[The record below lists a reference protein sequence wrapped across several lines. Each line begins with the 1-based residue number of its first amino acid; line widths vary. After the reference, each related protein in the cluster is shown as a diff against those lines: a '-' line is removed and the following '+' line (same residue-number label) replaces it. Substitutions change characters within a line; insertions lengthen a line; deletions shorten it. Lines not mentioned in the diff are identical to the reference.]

1 MINFGLDKNTQDAI
15 LNILRKYTSIKKAI
29 IFGSRAKNTY
39 KAGSDVDLAIWYDG
53 DDASFIGKL
62 SSDLEDSTIPYFFDL
77 VDYKHIA
84 NDKLRNAIDNEGKV
98 FYLRGWEVKK
108 LGDVVAISSSKRIF
122 AKEYH
127 NYGVP
132 FYRGKEIIEKQLNND
147 ISTKIFITKERFL
160 EIKSKF
166 GAPKS
171 SDMLLTSVG
180 TIGIPYIVNNHEEFY
195 FKDGNLTWFKDWN
208 LLHNIFFYYWVLSD
222 IGKNAIRNITIGS
235 TQQAV
240 TINALAGINLNLP
253 PLPEQKQIASILS
266 SLDNKIELLNKQNK
280 TLEELAQTIF
290 KQWFI
295 DFNFPDE
302 NGKPYKDSGGKM
314 VDSELGLIP
323 IDWCVGKLADEFLII
338 MGQSPVGTSYNETKN
353 GIVFFQGRTD
363 FGGRFPCVRLYTTE
377 PKRIANK
384 FDVLLSV
391 RAPVGDI
398 NLALVD
404 CCIGRGLASIQ
415 SKNRSYC
422 YYKVLA
428 LKNELNIFNGTG
440 TIFGAINKDQLTNL
454 KIILPDNKIIEDF
467 ESIVSAIDSKIYN
480 NHVEA
485 INLQQIRDSLL
496 PHLMSGEIDLN

>member
-266 SLDNKIELLNKQNK
+266 SLDNKIELLNKQNNFS
-280 TLEELAQTIF
+280 F
-290 KQWFI
+290 KQ
-295 DFNFPDE
+295 D
-302 NGKPYKDSGGKM
+302 
-314 VDSELGLIP
+314 
-323 IDWCVGKLADEFLII
+323 
-338 MGQSPVGTSYNETKN
+338 
-353 GIVFFQGRTD
+353 
-363 FGGRFPCVRLYTTE
+363 
-377 PKRIANK
+377 
-384 FDVLLSV
+384 
-391 RAPVGDI
+391 
-398 NLALVD
+398 
-404 CCIGRGLASIQ
+404 
-415 SKNRSYC
+415 
-422 YYKVLA
+422 
-428 LKNELNIFNGTG
+428 
-440 TIFGAINKDQLTNL
+440 
-454 KIILPDNKIIEDF
+454 
-467 ESIVSAIDSKIYN
+467 
-480 NHVEA
+480 
-485 INLQQIRDSLL
+485 
-496 PHLMSGEIDLN
+496 